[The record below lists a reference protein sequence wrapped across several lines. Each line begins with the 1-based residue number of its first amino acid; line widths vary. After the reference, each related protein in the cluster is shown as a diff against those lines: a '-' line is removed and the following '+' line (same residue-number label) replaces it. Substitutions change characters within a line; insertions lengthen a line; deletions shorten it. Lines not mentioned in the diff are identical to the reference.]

1 MKKSN
6 KLLLLTAVLPLIL
19 LGLVHLSLYAR
30 YKAGN
35 FVTEKQLRSE
45 RYERKELPAPVVL
58 WVRGVDYVDVIPSDT
73 FAVEFDKQ
81 ITRKRTQ
88 VVQAGMAA
96 YSYLPEL
103 HYSRRGDTLEIVGL
117 NTDTLALLSHPGE
130 KQGAW
135 SFPRITLYCRG
146 IRTMAVEM
154 GHVTLH
160 QEKRPAL
167 APASRLIL
175 NNSSFSIGDGDIDN
189 TDLLPIP
196 YYYDTLR
203 VEEAKSSSLL
213 LSLNTAF
220 RDLTVE
226 LDSSSFI
233 DDNNAKIEALHIRCD
248 EHSKINLNGANLR
261 KVQMIRP

>member
-6 KLLLLTAVLPLIL
+6 KLLLLTAVLPLIIL
-19 LGLVHLSLYAR
+19 SLVHLSLYAR

-35 FVTEKQLRSE
+35 FVTEKQLHSE

-73 FAVEFDKQ
+73 FAVEYDKE

-88 VVQAGMAA
+88 VVQAGIPAS
-96 YSYLPEL
+96 SYLPGL
-103 HYSRRGDTLEIVGL
+103 HYSRRGDTLEIVGFE
-117 NTDTLALLSHPGE
+117 TDTLALFSNPG
-130 KQGAW
+130 QPQPAHT
-135 SFPRITLYCRG
+135 FPHITLYCRG
-146 IRTMAVEM
+146 IRTMAFEVV
-154 GHVTLH
+154 HVTLQ

-167 APASRLIL
+167 APDSRLIL
-175 NNSSFSIGDGDIDN
+175 KNSSFSLEDPEPFRYS
-189 TDLLPIP
+189 PIP
-196 YYYDTLR
+196 YYYDALR
-203 VEEAKSSSLL
+203 VEEAESSSLL
-213 LSLNTAF
+213 LSPNAVL

-226 LDSSSFI
+226 LNSSSFI
-233 DDNNAKIEALHIRCD
+233 DDNNAKIEALHIQCE